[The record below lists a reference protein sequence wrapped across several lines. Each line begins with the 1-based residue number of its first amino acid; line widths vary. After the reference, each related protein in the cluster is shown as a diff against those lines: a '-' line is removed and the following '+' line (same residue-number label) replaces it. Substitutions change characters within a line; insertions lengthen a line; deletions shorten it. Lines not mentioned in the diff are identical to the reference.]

1 MGQILPILM
10 LIVFIFFI
18 MYLINPEG
26 FPPAGMQESM
36 VFIKANFTDIALV
49 VAILCIVIIV
59 FIVSEID
66 INKNGYNREAT
77 INFEHEK
84 VEKKGK
90 QSVKPSTMNM
100 NGVKD
105 HYNEIVNGEKPKSHD
120 AKEGMKLANLQ
131 NLTNRLFNKVSAS
144 EMCEDGVCNN
154 SYVAK
159 NNINY
164 SKKTPY
170 LNRMVPFKNV
180 DGNNMVI
187 DVPTSVNDRDY
198 FKKKSGLFLANPS

>member
-1 MGQILPILM
+1 
-10 LIVFIFFI
+10 

-66 INKNGYNREAT
+66 ITKNGYNREAT
-77 INFEHEK
+77 IHFEHEK
-84 VEKKGK
+84 VKKKVK
-90 QSVKPSTMNM
+90 QSVKPSAMNM

-105 HYNEIVNGEKPKSHD
+105 HYNEVVNEPKPQSHD
-120 AKEGMKLANLQ
+120 AKEGMRLANLQ
-131 NLTNRLFNKVSAS
+131 NFTNRLLNKVSAS

-170 LNRMVPFKNV
+170 LNRMIPFKNV
-180 DGNNMVI
+180 DGNTMVI